1 MRSWRSSTARSERYS
16 FTKPSPTESVSI
28 ASTMTASVRSPV
40 ASGMRA
46 EQHEQ
51 RIVELTTEHA
61 ERARAVAA
69 DGVRPV
75 AGEA

>member
-1 MRSWRSSTARSERYS
+1 
-16 FTKPSPTESVSI
+16 
-28 ASTMTASVRSPV
+28 MTASVRSPV